1 LRKEENTIKVKR
13 KRKKNNMKTFKLL
26 VILIF
31 LTSCSGKLDSK
42 KLDLRKECTGNETNK
57 TLSDLFCKK
66 K

>member
-1 LRKEENTIKVKR
+1 
-13 KRKKNNMKTFKLL
+13 MKTFKLL